1 MLGGGLRDPLPSFLP
16 LVCSKPP
23 PGHEAA
29 AMAGL
34 SAPQHPEKHQFSGE
48 PGKVAP
54 EFQKLRGIPLIFLSF
69 FLLPPCPQT
78 TPVVQKHNTVHGE
91 KINQTQRNQNRPAE
105 GLGKYPC
112 VQRGL
117 GTSRGER
124 AQKEGL
130 ARMHV
135 RGLSPRLL
143 PSCVCREQSRGSTTK
158 PLRPERTPKSLPA
171 ARATGLA
178 VRT

>member
-112 VQRGL
+112 GPERAGHIP
-117 GTSRGER
+117 RGESAER
-124 AQKEGL
+124 RSGEDAREGPEPQAPSQL
-130 ARMHV
+130 CVQGAE
-135 RGLSPRLL
+135 PR
-143 PSCVCREQSRGSTTK
+143 K
-158 PLRPERTPKSLPA
+158 HHKAFA
-171 ARATGLA
+171 A
-178 VRT
+178 

>member
-1 MLGGGLRDPLPSFLP
+1 MKLQPWPGYRLLNTQRNTNSPEIQEKRPLSSKTLGESRLFFFL
-16 LVCSKPP
+16 
-23 PGHEAA
+23 
-29 AMAGL
+29 
-34 SAPQHPEKHQFSGE
+34 
-48 PGKVAP
+48 
-54 EFQKLRGIPLIFLSF
+54 F

-91 KINQTQRNQNRPAE
+91 RTNQTQRNQNRPAG
-105 GLGKYPC
+105 GLGKDPC
-112 VQRGL
+112 GPGRAGHIP
-117 GTSRGER
+117 RGESTER
-124 AQKEGL
+124 RSSEG
-130 ARMHV
+130 ARD
-135 RGLSPRLL
+135 GLSPRLL